1 MGAHGSLEPPTTH
14 AVGPNHP
21 YHLTALLL
29 SYRDAPPNTDPPM
42 MEEEMPGTT
51 RKTAAPVK
59 RAAAKRAP
67 AKVEPTVEVEVEEI
81 EETEDE
87 PTETREQYELL
98 NKGRTKQGAGKE
110 LYFNLHERGVR
121 GQVFVPLNATAV
133 KVLIVFGTEDAE

>member
-1 MGAHGSLEPPTTH
+1 
-14 AVGPNHP
+14 
-21 YHLTALLL
+21 
-29 SYRDAPPNTDPPM
+29 
-42 MEEEMPGTT
+42 MPGTA

-67 AKVEPTVEVEVEEI
+67 AKAAVEPTVEIDVEEI
-81 EETEDE
+81 EEVEEE